1 MTDFIHEHPK
11 EPAQAAKEPAYV
23 PPKTEAERQ
32 KKVYIYVGALF
43 TVAFLLIA
51 WSSLMSRRGNEQ
63 LLSELKQS
71 TSTLQSVMDQSSALE
86 ERVAELEAELAK
98 TQADLES
105 AQNESKGYQ
114 EAGERSASAL
124 CAMDWLREIEREYGA
139 KQYTSARTLIQ
150 SFEENELSQY
160 LPAAPLHT
168 DPDGAD
174 ALSPAEAY
182 EAIVHALFPN
192 GLVLE

>member
-86 ERVAELEAELAK
+86 ERVAELEAELTEAK
-98 TQADLES
+98 AGLEN
-105 AQNESKGYQ
+105 AQETIKDRE
-114 EAGERSASAL
+114 EAAEAAL

-139 KQYTSARTLIQ
+139 DRKS
-150 SFEENELSQY
+150 
-160 LPAAPLHT
+160 
-168 DPDGAD
+168 
-174 ALSPAEAY
+174 
-182 EAIVHALFPN
+182 V
-192 GLVLE
+192 V

>member
-86 ERVAELEAELAK
+86 ERVAELEAELTEAK
-98 TQADLES
+98 AGLEN
-105 AQNESKGYQ
+105 AQETIKDRE
-114 EAGERSASAL
+114 EAAEAAL

>member
-11 EPAQAAKEPAYV
+11 EPAQTAKEPAYV

-86 ERVAELEAELAK
+86 ERVAELEAELTEAK
-98 TQADLES
+98 AGLEN
-105 AQNESKGYQ
+105 AQETIKDRE
-114 EAGERSASAL
+114 EAAEAAL